1 MRLTLRKMR
10 DQDELLGKMIGKI
23 VEKYQRK
30 TRERSWVLPR
40 NSNLEGALDQLLP
53 RADKLL

>member
-1 MRLTLRKMR
+1 MRLTLSKMR
-10 DQDELLGKMIGKI
+10 NQDELLGKMIGK
-23 VEKYQRK
+23 VVRTYQRK
-30 TRERSWVLPR
+30 TRESSWVLPR